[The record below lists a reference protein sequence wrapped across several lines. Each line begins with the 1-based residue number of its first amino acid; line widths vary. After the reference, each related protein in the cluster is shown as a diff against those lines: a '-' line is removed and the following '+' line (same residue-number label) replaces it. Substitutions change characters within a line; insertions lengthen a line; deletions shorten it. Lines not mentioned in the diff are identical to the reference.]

1 MHLREKDLENHF
13 ENDKSAAPAEKTES
27 LPLYKTD
34 EQVKN
39 DYQLLRALDLL
50 KGWEILKKVM
60 VTGS

>member
-1 MHLREKDLENHF
+1 MHLREKDLDNHF
-13 ENDKSAAPAEKTES
+13 ENDRSVPATEKAET

-34 EQVKN
+34 EQVRN